1 LGGTEPDTK
10 GKQMENNQF
19 ELVVNGN
26 GDVALK
32 HTADNKTL
40 LTMRFSSE
48 VLSYLGEN
56 HVDVAKAMVD
66 AGLRRVIDLQ
76 EQKFSIDESPDI
88 KTRQLH

>member
-1 LGGTEPDTK
+1 M
-10 GKQMENNQF
+10 GKNEF

-26 GDVALK
+26 GDIALK
-32 HTADNKTL
+32 HSAENKTL

-48 VLSYLGEN
+48 ILRYLGEN

-66 AGLRRVIDLQ
+66 AGLRKVIDLQ
-76 EQKFSIDESPDI
+76 EQQFSIDESSDT

>member
-1 LGGTEPDTK
+1 M
-10 GKQMENNQF
+10 GKNEF

-26 GDVALK
+26 GDIALK
-32 HTADNKTL
+32 HSAENKTL

-48 VLSYLGEN
+48 ILSYLGEN

-66 AGLRRVIDLQ
+66 AGLRKVIDLQ
-76 EQKFSIDESPDI
+76 EQQFSIDESSDI

>member
-1 LGGTEPDTK
+1 M
-10 GKQMENNQF
+10 GKNEF

-26 GDVALK
+26 GDIALK
-32 HTADNKTL
+32 HAAENKTL

-48 VLSYLGEN
+48 ILSYLGES

-66 AGLRRVIDLQ
+66 AGLRKVIDLQ
-76 EQKFSIDESPDI
+76 EQQFSIDDSSDM

>member
-1 LGGTEPDTK
+1 M
-10 GKQMENNQF
+10 GKNEF

-26 GDVALK
+26 GDIALK
-32 HTADNKTL
+32 HSAENKTL

-48 VLSYLGEN
+48 ILSYLGEN

-66 AGLRRVIDLQ
+66 AGLRKVIDLQ
-76 EQKFSIDESPDI
+76 EQQFDMDESSDL

>member
-1 LGGTEPDTK
+1 M
-10 GKQMENNQF
+10 GKNEF

-26 GDVALK
+26 GDIALK
-32 HTADNKTL
+32 HAAENKTL

-48 VLSYLGEN
+48 ILSYLGEN

-66 AGLRRVIDLQ
+66 AGLRKVIDLQ
-76 EQKFSIDESPDI
+76 EQQFSIDERSDM

>member
-1 LGGTEPDTK
+1 M
-10 GKQMENNQF
+10 GKNEF

-26 GDVALK
+26 GDIALK
-32 HTADNKTL
+32 HSAENKTL

-48 VLSYLGEN
+48 ILSYLGEN

-66 AGLRRVIDLQ
+66 AGLRKVIDLQ
-76 EQKFSIDESPDI
+76 EQQVFIDESSDL

>member
-1 LGGTEPDTK
+1 MG
-10 GKQMENNQF
+10 NNQF
-19 ELVVNGN
+19 EIVVNGN

-32 HTADNKTL
+32 HTSDNKTL

-56 HVDVAKAMVD
+56 HVSVAKAMVD

-76 EQKFSIDESPDI
+76 EQQISIDESPDI

>member
-1 LGGTEPDTK
+1 M
-10 GKQMENNQF
+10 GKNEF

-26 GDVALK
+26 GDIALK
-32 HTADNKTL
+32 HSAENKTL

-48 VLSYLGEN
+48 ILSHPGEN

-66 AGLRRVIDLQ
+66 AGLRKVIDLQ
-76 EQKFSIDESPDI
+76 EQQFSIDESSDM

>member
-1 LGGTEPDTK
+1 M
-10 GKQMENNQF
+10 GKNEF

-26 GDVALK
+26 GDIALK
-32 HTADNKTL
+32 HSAENKTL

-48 VLSYLGEN
+48 ILSYLGEN

-66 AGLRRVIDLQ
+66 AGLRKVIDLQ
-76 EQKFSIDESPDI
+76 EQQLSIDESSDM

>member
-1 LGGTEPDTK
+1 
-10 GKQMENNQF
+10 MEKNEF

-26 GDVALK
+26 GDIALK
-32 HTADNKTL
+32 HSAENKTL

-48 VLSYLGEN
+48 ILSYLGEN

-66 AGLRRVIDLQ
+66 AGLRKVIDLQ
-76 EQKFSIDESPDI
+76 EQQFSIDESSDM

>member
-1 LGGTEPDTK
+1 M
-10 GKQMENNQF
+10 GKNEF

-26 GDVALK
+26 GDIALK
-32 HTADNKTL
+32 HSAENKTL

-48 VLSYLGEN
+48 ILSYLGEN

-66 AGLRRVIDLQ
+66 AGLRKVIDLQ
-76 EQKFSIDESPDI
+76 EQQVFIDESPDV

>member
-1 LGGTEPDTK
+1 M
-10 GKQMENNQF
+10 GKNEF

-26 GDVALK
+26 GDIALK
-32 HTADNKTL
+32 HSAENKTL

-48 VLSYLGEN
+48 ILSYLGEN

-66 AGLRRVIDLQ
+66 AGLRKVIDLQ
-76 EQKFSIDESPDI
+76 EQQFSIDESSDT

>member
-1 LGGTEPDTK
+1 M
-10 GKQMENNQF
+10 GKNEF

-26 GDVALK
+26 GDIALK
-32 HTADNKTL
+32 HSAENKTL

-48 VLSYLGEN
+48 ILSYLGEN

-66 AGLRRVIDLQ
+66 AGLRKVIDLQ
-76 EQKFSIDESPDI
+76 EQQFSIDESSDM

>member
-1 LGGTEPDTK
+1 M
-10 GKQMENNQF
+10 GKNEF

-26 GDVALK
+26 GDIALK
-32 HTADNKTL
+32 HAAENKTL

-48 VLSYLGEN
+48 ILSYLGEN

-66 AGLRRVIDLQ
+66 AGLRKVIDLQ
-76 EQKFSIDESPDI
+76 EQQFSIDDSSDM

>member
-1 LGGTEPDTK
+1 M
-10 GKQMENNQF
+10 GKNEF

-26 GDVALK
+26 GDIALK
-32 HTADNKTL
+32 HSAENKTL

-48 VLSYLGEN
+48 ILSYLGEN

-66 AGLRRVIDLQ
+66 AGLRKVIDLQ
-76 EQKFSIDESPDI
+76 EQQFSIDEGSDM

>member
-1 LGGTEPDTK
+1 M
-10 GKQMENNQF
+10 GKNEF

-26 GDVALK
+26 GDIALK
-32 HTADNKTL
+32 HAAENKTL

-48 VLSYLGEN
+48 ILSYLGEN

-66 AGLRRVIDLQ
+66 AGLRKVIDLQ
-76 EQKFSIDESPDI
+76 EQQVFIDESSDV

>member
-1 LGGTEPDTK
+1 M
-10 GKQMENNQF
+10 GKNEF

-32 HTADNKTL
+32 HSAENKTL

-48 VLSYLGEN
+48 ILSYLGEN

-66 AGLRRVIDLQ
+66 AGLRKVIDLQ
-76 EQKFSIDESPDI
+76 EQQFSIDESSDM